1 MIGATKSAPFMA
13 NSARIGVSMSAASMS
28 MPWKKSVQHTALK
41 PPRNTYTRMMAV
53 AMIMAVL
60 ALMPVTVLNSVPQAE
75 MLEAL

>member
-1 MIGATKSAPFMA
+1 
-13 NSARIGVSMSAASMS
+13 
-28 MPWKKSVQHTALK
+28 
-41 PPRNTYTRMMAV
+41 MMAV

>member
-1 MIGATKSAPFMA
+1 MPLFCIMHSATIGAAKSEP
-13 NSARIGVSMSAASMS
+13 SISS
-28 MPWKKSVQHTALK
+28 PWKKSVQHTALK

-53 AMIMAVL
+53 AIIMAVL